1 MNDFNKLYKIIND
14 NSSFLITTH
23 VNPDADGLGSQL
35 AMYHLLK
42 LLNKKVYAIN
52 HSDVPYNLTFLDKG
66 NVIQKFN
73 AEKHSDLFN
82 KVDVLIALDFNQ
94 SDRIVSMQKL
104 FEESNAVKIC
114 IDHHQ
119 NPDGFVDYYFGSVL
133 YSATGE
139 IIYDFIDKT
148 KIIEIDDEIALQ
160 IYAAIMTDTGS
171 FKYERTTYKTHLI
184 AAELLKHNV
193 DPNNVFD
200 KIYNQNNLAKVRLL
214 GEALDSM
221 RLCGDGKICYM
232 SITQEMIKNTNA
244 VESEIDGVVNFC
256 MSIKDVQIG
265 LLFVELK
272 NGMKIS
278 YRSKGTIPVNKLA
291 SEFEGGGHTNAA
303 GSRLFNTNYETEIQ
317 KVLNSTLKYLN

>member
-1 MNDFNKLYKIIND
+1 MNDFNELHKIIND

-35 AMYHLLK
+35 ALYYLLK
-42 LLNKKVYAIN
+42 LLKKKVYAIN
-52 HSDVPYNLTFLDKG
+52 HSETPYNLSFLDSNK
-66 NVIQKFN
+66 VIQKFN
-73 AEKHSDLFN
+73 IKEHSDVLN

-104 FEESNAVKIC
+104 FNESKAIKIC

-119 NPDGFVDYYFGSVL
+119 DPDGFADYYFGSVL

-148 KIIEIDDEIALQ
+148 KIIKIDNEIALQ
-160 IYAAIMTDTGS
+160 LYAAIMTDTGS
-171 FKYERTTYKTHLI
+171 FKYERTTYKTHLV

-193 DPNNVFD
+193 DPQEVYE

-214 GEALDSM
+214 GEALDSI
-221 RLCGDGKICYM
+221 RLYADGKISYM
-232 SITQEMIKNTNA
+232 SITQEMIENTKA
-244 VESEIDGVVNFC
+244 VESEIDGIVNFC
-256 MSIKDVQIG
+256 MSIKGVRIG

-291 SEFEGGGHTNAA
+291 AEFKGGGHTNAA

-317 KVLNSTLKYLN
+317 KILDSALKYLD